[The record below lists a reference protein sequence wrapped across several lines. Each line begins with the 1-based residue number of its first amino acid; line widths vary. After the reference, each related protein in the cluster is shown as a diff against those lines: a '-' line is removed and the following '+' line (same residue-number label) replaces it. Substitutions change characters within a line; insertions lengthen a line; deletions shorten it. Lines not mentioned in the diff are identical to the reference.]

1 MLPQDAGRISN
12 RVFPRSD
19 WGGIPTGITQN
30 VFQSA
35 LPVRGATG
43 RGRKSRP
50 GAAISIHAPRV
61 GSDLQFGGISL
72 ANAPIS
78 IHVPHVGSD
87 KSGRFFMQGQR
98 TAGSAPRGAGTKFC
112 SLPHS
117 RSMEALFSVRQ
128 RPAKGLCV
136 QETGVHQAGVEHAGK
151 EYPFRLWFAYNI
163 AHEESH
169 KQYNS
174 KGRPYFLCAGR
185 EKAPRQTAGP
195 GCRHR

>member
-50 GAAISIHAPRV
+50 GAAISIHTPR
-61 GSDLQFGGISL
+61 
-72 ANAPIS
+72 
-78 IHVPHVGSD
+78 VGSD

-174 KGRPYFLCAGR
+174 KGRPYFFCAGR

>member
-50 GAAISIHAPRV
+50 GAAISIHA
-61 GSDLQFGGISL
+61 
-72 ANAPIS
+72 
-78 IHVPHVGSD
+78 PHVGSD

-163 AHEESH
+163 AHKESH

-174 KGRPYFLCAGR
+174 KGRPYFFCAGR